1 MLLPNRFNNYGLT
14 FMAAVTRV
22 RCCWRCRRCLI
33 GVVVYTDNTVYT
45 VYGTQSADFTVEI
58 SPYATM
64 NVHLPIRPDCHHSAG
79 ASLSLLL
86 VGILV
91 FVEAVRTLRL
101 VQRALTH
108 LGLLFTPN
116 FSRMLQSVVPHRAE
130 GHIVLGAY
138 NHSKRL
144 HAL

>member
-1 MLLPNRFNNYGLT
+1 
-14 FMAAVTRV
+14 
-22 RCCWRCRRCLI
+22 
-33 GVVVYTDNTVYT
+33 VVYTDNTVYT

-108 LGLLFTPN
+108 LGLFFTPN
-116 FSRMLQSVVPHRAE
+116 FSRMLQSVVPYRAE

>member
-1 MLLPNRFNNYGLT
+1 
-14 FMAAVTRV
+14 
-22 RCCWRCRRCLI
+22 
-33 GVVVYTDNTVYT
+33 
-45 VYGTQSADFTVEI
+45 
-58 SPYATM
+58 
-64 NVHLPIRPDCHHSAG
+64 
-79 ASLSLLL
+79 
-86 VGILV
+86 
-91 FVEAVRTLRL
+91 L

-144 HAL
+144 HAR